1 MSRKKPIAE
10 LSDLQL
16 AVMRVLWE
24 QGEATVA
31 EVHGA
36 LLTTRGLALTT
47 IATTLK
53 RLESRGVVDH
63 RSEGRLFV
71 FRPRLD
77 ENAVR
82 TSMLRALTDRLFRGD
97 RAAVVNHL
105 LEERDIDPK
114 ELKRLKALIDARQRA
129 SKRSRS

>member
-1 MSRKKPIAE
+1 MSRRKPVVE

-31 EVHGA
+31 EVHAA
-36 LLTTRGLALTT
+36 LLKARGLAPTT

-53 RLESRGVVDH
+53 RLEARGVVDH

-71 FRPRLD
+71 YRPLLD
-77 ENAVR
+77 EGALR
-82 TSMLRALTDRLFRGD
+82 TSMLGALTDRLFRGD
-97 RAAVVNHL
+97 PAAVVNHL
-105 LEERDIDPK
+105 LEERDIEPR
-114 ELKRLKALIDARQRA
+114 ELTRLKALIDARQRA
-129 SKRSRS
+129 SKRRRP